1 MILLPRN
8 ERTPLPW
15 KNGGGTTTD
24 VAVYPPGSAGGDFDW
39 RVSVATIESDS
50 VFSSF
55 PGVDRV
61 LMPLSPGGLAL
72 QDAGGRH
79 PIARF
84 EPFGFAGE
92 TPIEAVDVAQRSLDL
107 NLMTRRGAV
116 EGSMTRTRVE
126 GVHEF
131 SRAVDGIGL
140 IVVLE
145 GELTTDDGAVLE
157 ALDAVQLDA
166 GVTQFRGRALVAVIL
181 LSAPAGVAGRIPA
194 RVRLLG
200 LGS

>member
-24 VAVYPPGSAGGDFDW
+24 VAVYPPASAGGDFDW

-72 QDAGGRH
+72 QDAGRRH

-84 EPFGFAGE
+84 EAFGFVGE

-107 NLMTRRGAV
+107 NLMTRRG
-116 EGSMTRTRVE
+116 
-126 GVHEF
+126 
-131 SRAVDGIGL
+131 I
-140 IVVLE
+140 
-145 GELTTDDGAVLE
+145 
-157 ALDAVQLDA
+157 
-166 GVTQFRGRALVAVIL
+166 
-181 LSAPAGVAGRIPA
+181 
-194 RVRLLG
+194 
-200 LGS
+200 